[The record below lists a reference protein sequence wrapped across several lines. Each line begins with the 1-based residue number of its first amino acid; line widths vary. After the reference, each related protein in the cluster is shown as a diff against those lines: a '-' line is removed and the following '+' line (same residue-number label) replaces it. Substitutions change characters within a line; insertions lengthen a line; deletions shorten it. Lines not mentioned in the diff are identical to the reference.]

1 MSFAYKGYM
10 QKFIHC
16 LIKVF
21 CFQALSATA
30 EDLKLRPK
38 EFFNVYDIDIMYG
51 MEVCSTHI
59 QECEVHCVIQK
70 FSPLVCKEH
79 NSE

>member
-1 MSFAYKGYM
+1 M

-16 LIKVF
+16 LIKDF

-51 MEVCSTHI
+51 MEVCSTRIH
-59 QECEVHCVIQK
+59 ECEVHCVIQR